1 MMNFLRFSKIKLDTL
16 RNEKL
21 SETVE
26 KLRKIFDL
34 S

>member
-1 MMNFLRFSKIKLDTL
+1 MMNFLRFSKIKLDIL

-34 S
+34 P